1 METITSLGVE
11 VKPIGIKECLSDVE
25 DILNK
30 LEQAQAKSEALRQ
43 EIKFLK
49 VSDVAKI
56 LGINTVSARAIFHR
70 PDFPCCDYGKEMT
83 VEITAFKNYFQKAVR
98 KGDFEE

>member
-1 METITSLGVE
+1 MTTSVGIE

-49 VSDVAKI
+49 VK
-56 LGINTVSARAIFHR
+56 LLL
-70 PDFPCCDYGKEMT
+70 K
-83 VEITAFKNYFQKAVR
+83 K
-98 KGDFEE
+98 

>member
-25 DILNK
+25 D
-30 LEQAQAKSEALRQ
+30 
-43 EIKFLK
+43 
-49 VSDVAKI
+49 I